1 MPNDQNLSQIDAL
14 MSDMLKSLE
23 IIKSKLPNGELKIIQ
38 EKITKI
44 EEHQSEQSNIISQI
58 RTQLSDPEDGI
69 VVRVNKNTAFR
80 KKYEAEEK
88 DRDNILSEHKE
99 LMSFKS
105 TTNRVL
111 WILFTA
117 VAGLI
122 VSAIFKILQ

>member
-1 MPNDQNLSQIDAL
+1 MPNDHNISQIDSL
-14 MSDMLKSLE
+14 LSDMLKSLE

-58 RTQLSDPEDGI
+58 RTQLSDPEDGL

-122 VSAIFKILQ
+122 VSAIFKLLQ

>member
-1 MPNDQNLSQIDAL
+1 MPNDHNISQIDTL

-69 VVRVNKNTAFR
+69 VVRVNKNTTFR

-88 DRDNILSEHKE
+88 ERDNILSEHKE

-122 VSAIFKILQ
+122 VSAIFKLLQ

>member
-1 MPNDQNLSQIDAL
+1 MPNDHNLSQIDTL

-99 LMSFKS
+99 LMSSKS

-122 VSAIFKILQ
+122 VSAIFKLLQ

>member
-1 MPNDQNLSQIDAL
+1 MPNDHNLSQIDTL

-122 VSAIFKILQ
+122 VSAIFKLLQ

>member
-1 MPNDQNLSQIDAL
+1 MPNDHNISQIDTL

-80 KKYEAEEK
+80 KKYESEEK
-88 DRDNILSEHKE
+88 DRDSILSEHKE
-99 LMSFKS
+99 LMS
-105 TTNRVL
+105 VL
-111 WILFTA
+111 IKCEL
-117 VAGLI
+117 
-122 VSAIFKILQ
+122 K